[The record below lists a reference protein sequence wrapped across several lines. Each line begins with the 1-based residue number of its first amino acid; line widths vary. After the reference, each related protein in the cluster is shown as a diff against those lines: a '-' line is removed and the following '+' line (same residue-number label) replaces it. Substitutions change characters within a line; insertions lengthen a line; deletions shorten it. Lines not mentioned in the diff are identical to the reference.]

1 MTPRRKKHIQ
11 RVSGGLFFLYL
22 AVLIYFLF
30 FADEYGRTPSVEMR
44 YNLVPFVEI
53 RRFLVYRKTLG
64 FRAVF
69 LNVYGN
75 IIGFLPFGFF
85 LPAMHQY
92 FRRVYRTV
100 SVSFLFSCG
109 IELTQLVTRRGS
121 CDVDD
126 VILNTLGG
134 LLGYLLFALSRRLA
148 RRTAP
153 GQKDNG
159 TPAEPG

>member
-11 RVSGGLFFLYL
+11 SVSGVLFFLYL

-30 FADEYGRTPSVEMR
+30 FADEYGRTPSLEMR
-44 YNLVPFVEI
+44 YNLVPLVEI
-53 RRFLVYRKTLG
+53 RRFLVYRKILG

-75 IIGFLPFGFF
+75 IIGFLPFG
-85 LPAMHQY
+85 L
-92 FRRVYRTV
+92 YRTV

-109 IELTQLVTRRGS
+109 VELTQLVTRRGS

-148 RRTAP
+148 RRTAS
-153 GQKDNG
+153 GKQDNG
-159 TPAEPG
+159 TG

>member
-11 RVSGGLFFLYL
+11 RVSGVLFFLYL

-53 RRFLVYRKTLG
+53 RRFLVYRKVLG

-75 IIGFLPFGFF
+75 IIGLLPFGFF
-85 LPAMHQY
+85 LPAMHRY
-92 FRRVYRTV
+92 FRRVYRIV

-134 LLGYLLFALSRRLA
+134 LLGYLLFVLSRRLA

-153 GQKDNG
+153 GQKDSG
-159 TPAEPG
+159 TPAERG

>member
-11 RVSGGLFFLYL
+11 SVSGVLFFLYL

-30 FADEYGRTPSVEMR
+30 FADEYGRTPSLEMR
-44 YNLVPFVEI
+44 YNLVPLVEI
-53 RRFLVYRKTLG
+53 RRFLVYRKILG
-64 FRAVF
+64 FRAV
-69 LNVYGN
+69 L
-75 IIGFLPFGFF
+75 
-85 LPAMHQY
+85 MHRY
-92 FRRVYRTV
+92 FRRAYRTV

-109 IELTQLVTRRGS
+109 VELTQLVTRRGS

-148 RRTAP
+148 RRTAS
-153 GQKDNG
+153 GKQDNG
-159 TPAEPG
+159 TG

>member
-11 RVSGGLFFLYL
+11 SVSGVLFFLYL

-30 FADEYGRTPSVEMR
+30 FADEYGRTPSLEMR
-44 YNLVPFVEI
+44 YNLVPLVEI
-53 RRFLVYRKTLG
+53 RRFLVYRKILG

-85 LPAMHQY
+85 LPAMHRY
-92 FRRVYRTV
+92 FRRAYRTV
-100 SVSFLFSCG
+100 S
-109 IELTQLVTRRGS
+109 
-121 CDVDD
+121 
-126 VILNTLGG
+126 LNTLGG

-148 RRTAP
+148 RRTAS
-153 GQKDNG
+153 GKQDNG
-159 TPAEPG
+159 TG

>member
-11 RVSGGLFFLYL
+11 RVSGVLFFLYL

-53 RRFLVYRKTLG
+53 RRFLVYRKVLG

-75 IIGFLPFGFF
+75 IIGFLP
-85 LPAMHQY
+85 AMHRY
-92 FRRVYRTV
+92 FRRAYRTV

>member
-11 RVSGGLFFLYL
+11 SVSGVLFFLYL

-30 FADEYGRTPSVEMR
+30 FADEYGRTPSLEMR
-44 YNLVPFVEI
+44 YNLVPLVEI
-53 RRFLVYRKTLG
+53 RRFLVYRKILG

-69 LNVYGN
+69 LNVYGK
-75 IIGFLPFGFF
+75 
-85 LPAMHQY
+85 
-92 FRRVYRTV
+92 YRTV

-109 IELTQLVTRRGS
+109 VELTQLVTRRGS

-148 RRTAP
+148 RRTAS
-153 GQKDNG
+153 GKQDNG
-159 TPAEPG
+159 TG